1 MSIEDRTAA
10 RGEYAAEPFLRL
22 LYRYLW
28 PFVHFRDVTRGQRL
42 ERQLNYRYN
51 RELRVH
57 LPGFAIRWAFLTALC
72 FGVGYVLGSLPAP
85 AVLTAFLFTT
95 GAWALSVSLIVVT
108 AWCWLT
114 RYPELY

>member
-1 MSIEDRTAA
+1 MSTQDSPPA
-10 RGEYAAEPFLRL
+10 RGHYAAEPFLWL

-28 PFVHFRDVTRGQRL
+28 PFVHFRDVTRGQWL

-57 LPGFAIRWAFLTALC
+57 LPAFAFRWAFLTALC
-72 FGVGYVLGSLPAP
+72 FGIGFVLGNLPAP
-85 AVLTAFLFTT
+85 AVLTAFLFTS
-95 GAWALSVSLIVVT
+95 GVWALTVSLIVVT